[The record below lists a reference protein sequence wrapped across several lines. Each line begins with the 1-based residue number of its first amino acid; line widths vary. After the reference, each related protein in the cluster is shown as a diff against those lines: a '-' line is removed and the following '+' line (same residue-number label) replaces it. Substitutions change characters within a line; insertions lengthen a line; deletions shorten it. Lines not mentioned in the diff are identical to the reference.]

1 MLRFVVYEDGSGQLY
16 LLKSDSF
23 GTLFLGC
30 YDHVAGMDVLHDT
43 VCQFGDEFSENLFLD
58 EDFVDFQDL
67 DTSTFA
73 DVVEWLVSVGNLVAD
88 DEGMYVG
95 DMNSGARDEFCGV
108 KLAFWLSLYNVLDVA
123 RL

>member
-23 GTLFLGC
+23 DTLFLGS

-43 VCQFGDEFSENLFLD
+43 VCQFGNEFSENLLLD
-58 EDFVDFQDL
+58 DDFVDFQDL

-73 DVVEWLVSVGNLVAD
+73 DVVEWLASVGNVVAD
-88 DEGMYVG
+88 DEGLYVG
-95 DMNSGARDEFCGV
+95 DMNGAAREEFCGE
-108 KLAFWLSLYNVLDVA
+108 KLPFWLSLYNVLDVV
-123 RL
+123 RM